1 LTDQSFT
8 IGGAVIN
15 RGERKRVSLNVARLY
30 DFTEVG
36 IPVEVIRGKKNG
48 PVLFVCST
56 IHGDE
61 INGIEIVRRLLKHSS
76 LRKLRGTL
84 IAVPIMNV
92 YGFNTR
98 SRYLPDGRDLNRSF
112 PGSHKGS
119 LAAQI
124 ADILMKEIISKA
136 THGIDLHT
144 GSGHRVNLPH
154 VRASIDNPETKL
166 LARAF
171 KTPVII
177 NSSLRDGSL
186 REAAYDHGVK
196 MLVFEGGGALRF
208 DEKIIKAGLHGILS
222 VMRQTGMI
230 QSVSHKTLSK
240 PKEVFIAHSSHWVR
254 ASSSGTMVQKK
265 KTGESVK
272 KGEILGVISDPFGD
286 HNFPVKAERDGIIIG
301 LTMLPLVNSGD
312 ALFHIATFENVG
324 EVEEQVDRYD
334 AVLEPIKDDQH
345 L

>member
-1 LTDQSFT
+1 MTEESLT
-8 IGGAVIN
+8 IGGNVIK
-15 RGERKRVSLNVARLY
+15 RGERKRVTLDVARLY
-30 DFTEVG
+30 DFSEVG
-36 IPVEVIRGKKNG
+36 IPVEIIRGKNYG
-48 PVLFVCST
+48 PVIFVCST

-76 LRKLRGTL
+76 LRKLKGTL
-84 IAVPIMNV
+84 IAVPIINV
-92 YGFNTR
+92 YGFNTK

-112 PGSHKGS
+112 PGSTKGS
-119 LAAQI
+119 LTAQI

-144 GSGHRVNLPH
+144 GSGHRVNLSH
-154 VRASIDNPETKL
+154 VRACIDNPDTER

-171 KTPVII
+171 KTPVIL

-186 REAAYDHGVK
+186 REAAYEHGVE

-222 VMRQTGMI
+222 VMRQIGMI
-230 QSVSHKTLSK
+230 KSSSHKTLSR
-240 PKEVFIAHSSHWVR
+240 PKDVFIARSSHWVR

-265 KTGESVK
+265 QTGESVK

-286 HNFPVKAERDGIIIG
+286 HNFPVEAERDGIIIG
-301 LTMLPLVNSGD
+301 LTMLPLVNKGD
-312 ALFHIATFENVG
+312 ALFHIATFGNVDV
-324 EVEEQVDRYD
+324 VEEHVDLYD
-334 AVLEPIKDDQH
+334 ASLEPINDDKH